1 MIHVRGVM
9 GGHQVGAQAGD
20 KAGGGRASDGTS
32 GVIIE
37 RERGTSEFNRL
48 MIRIM
53 NSLLQHVLESKD
65 KDIGAGNGRRAYF

>member
-9 GGHQVGAQAGD
+9 GGHQVGARAGD
-20 KAGGGRASDGTS
+20 KAGGRASDGTS

-53 NSLLQHVLESKD
+53 NSLL
-65 KDIGAGNGRRAYF
+65 